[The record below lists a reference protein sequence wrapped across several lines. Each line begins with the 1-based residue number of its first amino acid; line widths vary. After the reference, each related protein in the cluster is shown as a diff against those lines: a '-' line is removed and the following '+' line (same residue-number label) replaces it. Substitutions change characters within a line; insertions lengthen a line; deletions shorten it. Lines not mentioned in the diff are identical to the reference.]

1 MDFYKPEAFDT
12 FLRIIGLSFLISSII
27 YGAGYYAHIMAY
39 DAFLKNPLLDL
50 SNS

>member
-12 FLRIIGLSFLISSII
+12 FLRIIGFSFLISSII
-27 YGAGYYAHIMAY
+27 YGTGYYALTMAY
-39 DAFLKNPLLDL
+39 DVSLKNPLLDL